1 MARKEQIII
10 QCKDLIEELSLE
22 YLSLSKQE
30 ELLIKMS
37 EIVYIRVLERVLERL
52 TEEDAIKL
60 SRLTKEERAK
70 EANELMSERVF
81 DFDKILRRE
90 LLDFEQEI
98 IQAVR

>member
-1 MARKEQIII
+1 MARKEKIII

-22 YLSLSKQE
+22 YLSLDKQE

-37 EIVYIRVLERVLERL
+37 EIVYNRVLERVLERL
-52 TEEDAIKL
+52 TEEDALKL
-60 SRLTKEERAK
+60 TRLMKEERAG
-70 EANELMSERVF
+70 EVNELLLERVF

>member
-1 MARKEQIII
+1 MARKEKIII

-22 YLSLSKQE
+22 YLSLDKQE

-37 EIVYIRVLERVLERL
+37 EIVYNRVLERVLERL
-52 TEEDAIKL
+52 TEEDALKL
-60 SRLTKEERAK
+60 TRLMKEERTG
-70 EANELMSERVF
+70 EVNELLLERVF